1 MLLLIKI
8 ICLMEVFKYSLD
20 KSSKKNS
27 CPNCNKKTF
36 VFYVDTE
43 TGSYLTN
50 DYGRCDR
57 EQNCNYHKAPP
68 KGKRGYL
75 IPFLTLKSIS
85 DKASKLVDVNGV
97 ISMIP
102 NSQILEQNQNS
113 CFVSEWYLKT
123 STINYLK
130 NEFKYFNRDTVTF
143 LNEVVTTNP
152 PEPIK
157 PSYHSTEL
165 VDKLINQYNKQKEG
179 DNLTTFLLN
188 NFTFDE
194 VDKAISNYYLTGTN
208 LCWKNATMFW
218 QMDTNEQIRG
228 AKIMLYN
235 EHTGKRVKEPYNHIN
250 WLHKAIKKPDFNLYP
265 CLFGLHLIN
274 EDYQKNIAIVES
286 EKTAIILSL
295 ILPEFIWLA
304 TGGSGNFKF
313 ELLEPIKKR
322 KCFAYPDKGEFK
334 KWNRTAKELKEK
346 GFKIAVS
353 DLLEQ
358 TEFSN
363 GFDLADYYFNQSKS

>member
-1 MLLLIKI
+1 
-8 ICLMEVFKYSLD
+8 METFKYSLEIG
-20 KSSKKNS
+20 SKKYV
-27 CPNCNKKTF
+27 CPSCNKKTF

-43 TGSYLTN
+43 TGNYLTN

-75 IPFLTLKSIS
+75 IPFLTLKNIS
-85 DKASKLVDVNGV
+85 NKARKLVDVNGV

-113 CFVSEWYLKT
+113 CFISEWYLKT
-123 STINYLK
+123 STINYL
-130 NEFKYFNRDTVTF
+130 NSESKYFNRDIVPF
-143 LNEVVTTNP
+143 LNQVVTTKP

-194 VDKAISNYYLTGTN
+194 VDKAISDYYLTGTN
-208 LCWKNATMFW
+208 HFWENSTIFW

-250 WLHKAIKKPDFNLYP
+250 WLHKAIKEPNFNLCQ

-274 EDYQKNIAIVES
+274 EDYQKEIAIVES
-286 EKTAIILSL
+286 EKTAITMSIY
-295 ILPEFIWLA
+295 LPDYIWLA
-304 TGGSGNFKF
+304 TGSSGNFKY
-313 ELLEPIKKR
+313 ELLEPLKKR
-322 KCFAYPDKGEFK
+322 NCFAFPDNGEFTNWSNK
-334 KWNRTAKELKEK
+334 AKELKNK
-346 GFKIAVS
+346 GFKIEVS
-353 DLLEQ
+353 NILEQ
-358 TEFSN
+358 SKFKK
-363 GFDLADYYFNQSKS
+363 GFDLADYYFNN